1 MGPLDVGY
9 EKFGKFAFI
18 IICLKDSKSM
28 WNNSFV
34 FLYFFLFFLN
44 YQFDYLRCSKPQNVQ
59 F

>member
-34 FLYFFLFFLN
+34 FLKNVFLFEL
-44 YQFDYLRCSKPQNVQ
+44 SI
-59 F
+59 

>member
-34 FLYFFLFFLN
+34 FLNFFFFEL
-44 YQFDYLRCSKPQNVQ
+44 SI
-59 F
+59 